1 MTESRYSQP
10 INILLVDDDLADI
23 KLTKRA
29 LKAGRVLNNV
39 HVVKDGIEAMA
50 FLRGE
55 DEFANAPRPDLVLLD
70 LNMPRMGG
78 REVLQEVKADDHLKS
93 IPIVVLSTSA
103 ADSDIAMSYSKHANS
118 YITKPV
124 DTEQFNRAV
133 VAVTDYWF
141 SVVKLPEKEEGRS
154 TFET

>member
-1 MTESRYSQP
+1 MNESRQFHP
-10 INILLVDDDLADI
+10 IDILLVDDDLADI

-29 LKAGRVLNNV
+29 LEAGRVLNNV

-55 DEFANAPRPDLVLLD
+55 EKFANAPRPDLVLLD
-70 LNMPRMGG
+70 LNMPRMDG

-103 ADSDIAMSYSKHANS
+103 ADSDVAMSYSSHANS
-118 YITKPV
+118 YISKPV
-124 DTEQFNRAV
+124 DTEQFNKAIL
-133 VAVTDYWF
+133 AVTDYWF
-141 SVVKLPEKEEGRS
+141 SVVKLPQEESRS
-154 TFET
+154 TFGA

>member
-1 MTESRYSQP
+1 MNESQQFHP
-10 INILLVDDDLADI
+10 IDILLVDDDLADI

-29 LKAGRVLNNV
+29 LQAGRVLNNV

-55 DEFANAPRPDLVLLD
+55 GEFANAPRPDLVLLD
-70 LNMPRMGG
+70 LNMPRMDG
-78 REVLQEVKADDHLKS
+78 REVLQEVKADDLLKS

-103 ADSDIAMSYSKHANS
+103 ADTDVAMSYSNHANS

-124 DTEQFNRAV
+124 DTEQFNKAV
-133 VAVTDYWF
+133 LTVTDYWF
-141 SVVKLPEKEEGRS
+141 SVVKLPQEEGRS
-154 TFET
+154 